1 MKGESSKGGSVQQQ
15 MLDELRQI
23 SGGIAQLISAQEQLV
38 KIMQLILENALA
50 DNDDSPDPK

>member
-1 MKGESSKGGSVQQQ
+1 

-50 DNDDSPDPK
+50 DNEDSPDPK